1 MSAFFIARPIFA
13 LVIAI
18 VISLAGLLSIFTLPL
33 EQYPEIAPPTI
44 TVSAT
49 YIGANAQ
56 TTQNSVTQIIE
67 QSMTGIDNLLYIQS
81 SSDSSGDA
89 RVRLTFTSGTDPDIA
104 QVQVQNELQ
113 GALARLP
120 AEVQQRGVRTYQSG
134 GNYFLV
140 FALSSTDGSMDEA
153 DIGDY
158 IASTLTDPLA
168 RVSGISQARNF
179 GAEYALRIWLDPD
192 RLNQY
197 NLMPADV
204 RAAVEAQNAN
214 VSAGELGGLPAAP
227 GQQLNATIRARSRLT
242 AVSQFKDIV
251 VKAAAD
257 GSLVH
262 LSDVARVEIGSDEYS
277 EIARYNGHRAAG
289 LGLELAAGAN
299 AVGSAENVHARLDGL
314 KDFFPPG
321 LEAHTAFDTTP
332 FVEESIAEVVETL
345 LIAIVLVVAIM
356 FLFLQNLRATLIPAL
371 AVPVVI
377 LGTFGVLA
385 AFGYSINTLTLFA
398 LVLAIGLLVD
408 DAIVVVENVERIMA
422 ERDLSPRAAT
432 LASMREIQ
440 GALVGIVLVLTAVF
454 VPMAFFPGATGVIYR
469 QFSVTVVAAM
479 VLSIGVALI
488 LTPALCA
495 ALLKPP
501 GQRRAPGRL
510 LASFNAALDR
520 LRGGVQAL
528 SARAIR
534 ARALVMLVMVAIVAL
549 VVWLFSVLPG
559 NFLPSEDQGVLR
571 VSIQLPPGA
580 TSQRTVDVMEQ
591 VDAYFQAQPNV
602 ESIFTI
608 AGSSGQ
614 NTGRAFVH
622 LVDWHERTGDNTG
635 AEAIAAKATAALSKI
650 RDAQVYVLNPPVL
663 RNLGDAAGFELQ
675 LEDLGGL
682 GRDALTQAREAF
694 LSAARADPAL
704 SQMRSETTDPAAQF
718 AIDIDDAKAA
728 SLGLA
733 IGDINNTLSAAFGGS
748 YIDDFIY
755 DGRVKRIFMA
765 GDTPYRMQPDDLD
778 RWYVRNEA
786 GDMVPFSAFASTH
799 WTTGL
804 PELERYNGLA
814 AYQISGQPA
823 PGVAMTTAMGH
834 VDDLVADLPE
844 GIGYEWSG
852 ISLQQQQAGAQAPL
866 LYGLSIGFVFLC
878 LAALYESWSIPLAVM
893 LVVPLGVAGALLAV
907 ALRGLSLD
915 VYFQVGLLATIG
927 LAAKNAILIVEYAHQ
942 LAGEGRTLREA
953 AIEAV
958 GLRLRPILMTS
969 LAFGMGVLPL
979 VIATGAGAGARHSV
993 GTGVFGG
1000 MIAATT
1006 LALVFVPVFFVICRA
1021 GWKRLA

>member
-13 LVIAI
+13 MVIAI

-49 YIGANAQ
+49 YIGANAE

-140 FALSSTDGSMDEA
+140 FALSSTNGSMDEA

-179 GAEYALRIWLDPD
+179 GAEYALRIWLNPD

-197 NLMPADV
+197 NLMPADI

-227 GQQLNATIRARSRLT
+227 GQQLNATIRARSRLST
-242 AVSQFKDIV
+242 VDEFKNIV

-257 GSLVH
+257 GSLVR

-289 LGLELAAGAN
+289 LGLELSAGAN
-299 AVGSAENVHARLDGL
+299 AVGSAENVHARLDEL
-314 KDFFPPG
+314 KRFFPDG

-385 AFGYSINTLTLFA
+385 ALGYSINTLTLFA

-408 DAIVVVENVERIMA
+408 DAIVVVENVERIMS
-422 ERDLSPRAAT
+422 EQGLGPREAT

-440 GALVGIVLVLTAVF
+440 GALIGIVLVLTAVF

-479 VLSIGVALI
+479 ALSIGVALI

-501 GQRRAPGRL
+501 EARRAPGALLSGFNRGLAGLNARVQRL
-510 LASFNAALDR
+510 A
-520 LRGGVQAL
+520 
-528 SARAIR
+528 ARAIDWR
-534 ARALVMLVMVAIVAL
+534 AGVMAVLVAVLVL
-549 VVWLFSVLPG
+549 VVWLFNSLPG

-602 ESIFTI
+602 DSIFTI

-622 LVDWHERTGDNTG
+622 LVDWDKRRGDDTS
-635 AEAIAAKATAALSKI
+635 AEAIAARATAALSSI

-682 GRDALTQAREAF
+682 GRAALTNAREAF
-694 LSAARADPAL
+694 LEAARSDPAL
-704 SQMRSETTDPAAQF
+704 AQMRSETTDPAAQF
-718 AIDIDDAKAA
+718 AIHVDDAKAA

-733 IGDINNTLSAAFGGS
+733 IRDINNTLSTAFGS
-748 YIDDFIY
+748 AYIDDFIY
-755 DGRVKRIFMA
+755 EGRVKRIYVA

-778 RWYVRNEA
+778 RWFVRNDD
-786 GDMVPFSAFASTH
+786 GNMVAFSAFTDTD

-804 PELERYNGLA
+804 PELERYNGVP
-814 AYQISGQPA
+814 AYQVSGQPA
-823 PGVAMTTAMGH
+823 PGVAMSTAMDH
-834 VDDLVADLPE
+834 VADIVADLPE

-852 ISLQQQQAGAQAPL
+852 ISLQQQKAGAQAPL
-866 LYGLSIGFVFLC
+866 LYALSIGFVFLC
-878 LAALYESWSIPLAVM
+878 LAALYESWSIPLAVI
-893 LVVPLGVAGALLAV
+893 LIVPLGVAGALIAV

-942 LAGEGRTLREA
+942 LAGQGYTLKTA
-953 AIEAV
+953 AVEAV

-969 LAFGMGVLPL
+969 LAFGMGVAPL
-979 VIATGAGAGARHSV
+979 VVASGAGAAARHSV

-1000 MIAATT
+1000 MITATT

-1021 GWKRLA
+1021 GWRRLS